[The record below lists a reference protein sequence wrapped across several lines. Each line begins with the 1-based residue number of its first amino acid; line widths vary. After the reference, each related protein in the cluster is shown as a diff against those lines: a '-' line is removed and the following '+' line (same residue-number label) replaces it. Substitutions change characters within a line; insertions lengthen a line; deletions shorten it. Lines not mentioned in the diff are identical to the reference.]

1 MSGLPRALLLDLDG
15 TLVDSEMVHVAGLR
29 RLCADRGVVLTQTEG
44 LYVIGHGWREIFR
57 ELDLGAR
64 LGLDLAAVIAGTVA
78 AKDLLFGEG
87 LELPILPGAR
97 ELLTLARQAA
107 IPTAIVTG
115 SARLELDQALRALGI
130 GHDQLAAC
138 VCSEDVPRG
147 KPEPDGYLRAAA
159 LMGVSPAE
167 CLVVE
172 DSEAGIAAGIAA
184 GMRVL
189 AVAAGNQPAG
199 AAGHQDQRAAHHR
212 RASLAGLRREDLAA
226 MMTGAEA

>member
-1 MSGLPRALLLDLDG
+1 M
-15 TLVDSEMVHVAGLR
+15 
-29 RLCADRGVVLTQTEG
+29 
-44 LYVIGHGWREIFR
+44 
-57 ELDLGAR
+57 
-64 LGLDLAAVIAGTVA
+64 
-78 AKDLLFGEG
+78 
-87 LELPILPGAR
+87 
-97 ELLTLARQAA
+97 
-107 IPTAIVTG
+107 
-115 SARLELDQALRALGI
+115 
-130 GHDQLAAC
+130 
-138 VCSEDVPRG
+138 CSEDVPRG
-147 KPEPDGYLRAAA
+147 KPGPDGYLRAAA
-159 LMGVSPAE
+159 LIGVSPAG